1 MKKRQ
6 TKPDERIF
14 VFKVYQ
20 WVAGKNSPYRILA
33 IPEEFTLYDFAYVI
47 TDSFD
52 FDFDHPFGFYNHL
65 TRYNDAT
72 EAYESFY
79 DDPKTRYECPSFVKG
94 VKTTPMNTVFNE
106 IGKQML
112 FFFDYGDNW
121 KFRVELLRIEPAEPG
136 KKYPECVQS
145 VKKARQQYPDEDWD
159 EDE

>member
-20 WVAGKNSPYRILA
+20 WVAGKNSPYRVLA

-52 FDFDHPFGFYNHL
+52 FDFDHPFGFFNHL
-65 TRYNDAT
+65 TRYTQAT
-72 EAYESFY
+72 EAYELFC
-79 DDPKTRYECPSFVKG
+79 DDPDTRNVCPPYTKG
-94 VKTTPMNTVFNE
+94 VEKTLVNTVFTE

-112 FFFDYGDNW
+112 FYYDYGDRWN
-121 KFRVELLRIEPAEPG
+121 FRVELLRIEPAEPG
-136 KKYPECVQS
+136 KKYPVCVQS
-145 VKKARQQYPDEDWD
+145 VKKAREQYSDEDGW
-159 EDE
+159 

>member
-33 IPEEFTLYDFAYVI
+33 IPEEFTFYDFAYVI

-52 FDFDHPFGFYNHL
+52 FDFDHPFGFFNHL
-65 TRYNDAT
+65 TRYTQAT
-72 EAYESFY
+72 EAYELFC
-79 DDPKTRYECPSFVKG
+79 DDPDTRNVCPPYTKG
-94 VKTTPMNTVFNE
+94 VEKTLVNTVFTE

-112 FFFDYGDNW
+112 FYYDYGDRWN
-121 KFRVELLRIEPAEPG
+121 FRVELLRIEPAEPG
-136 KKYPECVQS
+136 KKYPVCVQS
-145 VKKARQQYPDEDWD
+145 VKKAREQYSDEDGW
-159 EDE
+159 